1 MRITAGLEPLRCKH
15 ATLRSEVARTM
26 RSMTDS
32 GGSSPSGSAMPK
44 MMGRVGALMSVP
56 MPALPEGGGYRR

>member
-1 MRITAGLEPLRCKH
+1 MVSMRLCRGLEP
-15 ATLRSEVARTM
+15 LRSEVARTM

-56 MPALPEGGGYRR
+56 MPALPEGGGDRR